1 MVSSEKC
8 VPQLRIGIFDV
19 PAANEALPEDRVLH
33 GSFFKHLNSLE
44 KVGQGYRLTPEARA
58 YFQAFLAQEGVD
70 MGELSTYTK
79 LIEALRVVNAQQLA
93 RVVEAPSPSEGMS
106 FVWNRLRK
114 LMGVSN
120 GTRH

>member
-19 PAANEALPEDRVLH
+19 PAANEALPEDRLAH
-33 GSFFKHLNSLE
+33 GSFFNHLNSLE
-44 KVGQGYRLTPEARA
+44 KVGQGYRLTPDARA
-58 YFQAFLAQEGVD
+58 YFHAFLAQEGVE
-70 MGELSTYTK
+70 MGDLKTYSQ

-106 FVWNRLRK
+106 FVWSRLRK